1 MILMMSCALVSLWW
15 SFTDEFIFVFWFL
28 FLCAPTPISLS
39 QRHEHEESHHHGSS
53 SSSRTLLEFASPDLM
68 ASFDEHTW
76 LLTVRSLDARQLGAF
91 MRTCLETLLYQV
103 RAAFGNRGGG
113 LDDSNHGVI

>member
-1 MILMMSCALVSLWW
+1 
-15 SFTDEFIFVFWFL
+15 
-28 FLCAPTPISLS
+28 
-39 QRHEHEESHHHGSS
+39 
-53 SSSRTLLEFASPDLM
+53 M

-103 RAAFGNRGGG
+103 YALRLGIGGVGG
-113 LDDSNHGVI
+113 LDHSHCWASQHPLHSM